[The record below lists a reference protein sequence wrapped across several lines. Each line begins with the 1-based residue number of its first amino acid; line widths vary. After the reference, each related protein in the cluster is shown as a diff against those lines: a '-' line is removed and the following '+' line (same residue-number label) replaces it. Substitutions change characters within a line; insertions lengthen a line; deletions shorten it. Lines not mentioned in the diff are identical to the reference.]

1 MLNKGTYNL
10 LVISK
15 YCDTQGLRK
24 KLNLHLPYLEKFSTV
39 RHEQN
44 ILFWPDSQQI
54 SGLIPNF
61 QDIQNRH
68 TPLALTVNRHTHKG
82 AGVPLHPC
90 SFISEWGWPASKAAG
105 QSLCAS
111 IVKRASLTE

>member
-10 LVISK
+10 LAISK
-15 YCDTQGLRK
+15 YCDTQGLSK
-24 KLNLHLPYLEKFSTV
+24 KLNLHLPYPEKFSTV
-39 RHEQN
+39 SHEQN

-61 QDIQNRH
+61 QVIQNRH